1 MPSLFA
7 SAISM
12 IRQRSSIYEEEE
24 QMQDKKNLLSFLNSF
39 FRLDERQT
47 TVKTEFIAALTTFM
61 TVSYIILVNP
71 IILSEAGMP
80 KEAALAGTILAIVIT
95 TLLMG
100 LWANL
105 PIVIGPGMGLNAF
118 FTYTV
123 VLGQGLSWETALG
136 AVFISGFVFFLLSVT
151 GVSSKVVAAIPKTL
165 KASITAGIGLFVA
178 FIGLKNGGI
187 IVQDDST
194 YVALGNIADQG
205 TWLALLGLILAAV
218 LVSRNIRGGLI
229 LSIFVI
235 SALSMLIGHSP
246 VPKSPDDIISFDWPS
261 VELTF
266 MKLDIMAAIGYGI
279 FSVIFSF
286 TIVELFDTLATLIGL
301 TKKANLNDKNG
312 ETPNMKRA
320 LTTGALGTMISAVFG
335 STAMNTYIEN
345 ATGIAEGGRTG
356 LKAVFAAL
364 LFLLTL
370 LFTPLIQFI
379 PNAATAP
386 VLIIIGAFMMTELKE
401 IHFGDMSE
409 LIPAFL
415 TFIMMPLT
423 FSIAEGVAFGFIT
436 YTLLKVFTGRT
447 KELHWMMYII
457 TAAFLINFYTM
468 I

>member
-1 MPSLFA
+1 
-7 SAISM
+7 
-12 IRQRSSIYEEEE
+12 
-24 QMQDKKNLLSFLNSF
+24 MQDKKNLLSFLNSF

-151 GVSSKVVAAIPKTL
+151 GVSSKVVASIPKTL

-187 IVQDDST
+187 IVPDDAT

-205 TWLALLGLILAAV
+205 TWLALLGLILASV

-246 VPKSPDDIISFDWPS
+246 VPNSPDDIISFDWPS

-301 TKKANLNDKNG
+301 TKKANLNDEND

-370 LFTPLIQFI
+370 LFTPLIQYI

-401 IHFGDMSE
+401 IHFDDLTE

-423 FSIAEGVAFGFIT
+423 FSIAEGVAFGFIS

>member
-1 MPSLFA
+1 
-7 SAISM
+7 
-12 IRQRSSIYEEEE
+12 
-24 QMQDKKNLLSFLNSF
+24 MQDKKNLLSFLNSF

-187 IVQDDST
+187 IVPDDAT

-301 TKKANLNDKNG
+301 TKKANLNDEND

-401 IHFGDMSE
+401 IHFDDLTE

-423 FSIAEGVAFGFIT
+423 FSIAEGVAFGFIS

>member
-1 MPSLFA
+1 
-7 SAISM
+7 
-12 IRQRSSIYEEEE
+12 
-24 QMQDKKNLLSFLNSF
+24 MQDKKNLLSFLNSF

-187 IVQDDST
+187 IVPDDAT

-205 TWLALLGLILAAV
+205 TWLALLGLILASV

-246 VPKSPDDIISFDWPS
+246 VPNSPDDIISFDWPS

-301 TKKANLNDKNG
+301 TKKANLNDEND

-370 LFTPLIQFI
+370 LFTPLIQYI

-401 IHFGDMSE
+401 IHFDDLTE

-423 FSIAEGVAFGFIT
+423 FSIAEGVAFGFIS

>member
-187 IVQDDST
+187 IVQDDAT

-235 SALSMLIGHSP
+235 TALSMLIGHSP

-266 MKLDIMAAIGYGI
+266 MKLDILAAVGYGI

-301 TKKANLNDKNG
+301 TKKANLNGENG

-401 IHFGDMSE
+401 IHFDDMSE

-457 TAAFLINFYTM
+457 TAAFLLNFYTM

>member
-1 MPSLFA
+1 
-7 SAISM
+7 
-12 IRQRSSIYEEEE
+12 
-24 QMQDKKNLLSFLNSF
+24 MQDKKNLQSFLNSF
-39 FRLDERQT
+39 FRLDERKT

-151 GVSSKVVAAIPKTL
+151 GVSSKVVSAIPKTL

-187 IVQDDST
+187 IVPDEAT

-205 TWLALLGLILAAV
+205 TWLALAGLILAAV

-229 LSIFVI
+229 LSIIVI
-235 SALSMLIGHSP
+235 TALSMLIGHSP
-246 VPKSPDDIISFDWPS
+246 VPKSAGDILSFDWPS

-301 TKKANLNDKNG
+301 TKKANLNDENG

-356 LKAVFAAL
+356 LKAVFAAI

-401 IHFGDMSE
+401 IHFDDLTE

-415 TFIMMPLT
+415 TLIMMPLT
-423 FSIAEGVAFGFIT
+423 FSIAEGVAFGFIS

-447 KELHWMMYII
+447 KELHWMMYVIA
-457 TAAFLINFYTM
+457 AAFLINFYTM

>member
-1 MPSLFA
+1 MP
-7 SAISM
+7 
-12 IRQRSSIYEEEE
+12 EEEHV
-24 QMQDKKNLLSFLNSF
+24 LSRRLNDF
-39 FRLDERQT
+39 FRLEERQT
-47 TVKTEFIAALTTFM
+47 TVKTEFLAALTTFM

-71 IILSEAGMP
+71 IILSEAGIP
-80 KEAALAGTILAIVIT
+80 KEAALAGTIFAIVIT

-136 AVFISGFVFFLLSVT
+136 AVFISGLVFFLLSIT
-151 GVSSKVVAAIPKTL
+151 GISSKVVAAIPKTL

-187 IVQDDST
+187 IVPDDST
-194 YVALGNIADQG
+194 YIALGNIGEQG

-218 LVSRNIRGGLI
+218 LVSRNVRGGLI
-229 LSIFVI
+229 LSIFAVTVI
-235 SALSMLIGHSP
+235 AMIIGYSP
-246 VPKSPDDIISFDWPS
+246 VPGSIKDVFSFEMPS
-261 VELTF
+261 VQMTF
-266 MKLDIMAAIGYGI
+266 LKLDIMAAIGYGI

-301 TKKANLNDKNG
+301 TKKANLNNEND
-312 ETPNMKRA
+312 ETPYMKRA
-320 LTTGALGTMISAVFG
+320 LTTGAIGTMISAIFG

-345 ATGIAEGGRTG
+345 ATGISEGGRTG

-379 PNAATAP
+379 PSAATAP
-386 VLIIIGAFMMTELKE
+386 VLIIIGAFMMTELKAVN
-401 IHFGDMSE
+401 FDDLTE

-415 TFIMMPLT
+415 TIIMMPLT
-423 FSIAEGVAFGFIT
+423 FSIAEGVAFGFISF
-436 YTLLKVFTGRT
+436 TLLKLFSGRR

-457 TAAFLINFYTM
+457 TAAFFINFYTM
-468 I
+468 L

>member
-1 MPSLFA
+1 
-7 SAISM
+7 
-12 IRQRSSIYEEEE
+12 
-24 QMQDKKNLLSFLNSF
+24 MQDKKNLLSFLNSF

-136 AVFISGFVFFLLSVT
+136 AVFISGFVFFLLSVS
-151 GVSSKVVAAIPKTL
+151 GVSSKVVSAIPKTL

-187 IVQDDST
+187 IVPDEAT

-205 TWLALLGLILAAV
+205 TWLALSGLILAAV

-235 SALSMLIGHSP
+235 TALSMLIGHSP
-246 VPKSPDDIISFDWPS
+246 VPKSAGDILSFGWPS

-301 TKKANLNDKNG
+301 TKKANLNDENG

-335 STAMNTYIEN
+335 STAINTYIEN

-401 IHFGDMSE
+401 ILFDDLTE

-415 TFIMMPLT
+415 TLIMMPLT
-423 FSIAEGVAFGFIT
+423 FSIAEGVAFGFIS

>member
-1 MPSLFA
+1 MKDSSKSRSL
-7 SAISM
+7 
-12 IRQRSSIYEEEE
+12 
-24 QMQDKKNLLSFLNSF
+24 LNDYF
-39 FRLDERQT
+39 KLDERNT
-47 TVKTEFIAALTTFM
+47 SVKTEFLAALTTFM

-80 KEAALAGTILAIVIT
+80 KEAALAGTILAIVLT
-95 TLLMG
+95 TMLMG

-136 AVFISGFVFFLLSVT
+136 AVFISGLVFFLLSVT
-151 GVSSKVVAAIPKTL
+151 GVSSKVVSAIPKTL

-187 IVQDDST
+187 IVPDEST
-194 YVALGNIADQG
+194 YVALGNISDKG
-205 TWLALLGLILAAV
+205 TWLSLLGLILAAA
-218 LVSRNIRGGLI
+218 LVSRNIKGGLI
-229 LSIFVI
+229 LSIFI
-235 SALSMLIGHSP
+235 ITILSMATGHSP
-246 VPKSPDDIISFDWPS
+246 VPASAGDIFSTDWPS

-266 MKLDIMAAIGYGI
+266 LKLDIMAAIGYGI

-301 TKKANLNDKNG
+301 TKKANLTDENG
-312 ETPNMKRA
+312 ETPHMKRA

-386 VLIIIGAFMMTELKE
+386 VLVIIGAFMLTELKE
-401 IHFGDMSE
+401 IHFDDLTE

-415 TFIMMPLT
+415 TIIMMPLT
-423 FSIAEGVAFGFIT
+423 FSIAEGVAFGFIS
-436 YTLLKVFTGRT
+436 YTLLKVFTGRVR
-447 KELHWMMYII
+447 ELHWMMYVI